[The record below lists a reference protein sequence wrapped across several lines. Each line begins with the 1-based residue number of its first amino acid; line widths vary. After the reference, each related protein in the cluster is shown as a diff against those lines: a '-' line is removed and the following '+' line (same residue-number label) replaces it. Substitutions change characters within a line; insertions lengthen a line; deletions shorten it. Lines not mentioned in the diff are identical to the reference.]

1 MQSFVLFI
9 HTVFVSL
16 NPGTLLLS
24 AVLSVVS
31 LLGGSLLNLSLLGG
45 SLLNLSTINHY
56 RLQTPSLILLLQFNF
71 ELHSNP
77 I

>member
-31 LLGGSLLNLSLLGG
+31 LLGGSLLNLS
-45 SLLNLSTINHY
+45 TINHY